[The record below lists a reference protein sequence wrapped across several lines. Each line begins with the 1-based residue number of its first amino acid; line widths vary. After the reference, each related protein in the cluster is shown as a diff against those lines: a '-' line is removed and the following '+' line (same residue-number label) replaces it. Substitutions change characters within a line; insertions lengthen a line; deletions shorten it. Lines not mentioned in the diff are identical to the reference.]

1 VKKIGLL
8 AKDAFSLVIIFNS
21 IRGSFAFEFAEV
33 PVEVKM
39 SAQYCPREARFAGEQ
54 VVSSRCS
61 IDEHTHKKSA
71 V

>member
-1 VKKIGLL
+1 VKKVGLL
-8 AKDAFSLVIIFNS
+8 AKDTFSLVIIFNS

-39 SAQYCPREARFAGEQ
+39 GTQYCPREARFAGEQ
-54 VVSSRCS
+54 VVSPCS
-61 IDEHTHKKSA
+61 SVYQHTHKKSA

>member
-1 VKKIGLL
+1 VKKVDLL
-8 AKDAFSLVIIFNS
+8 TKDAFSLVIIFNS
-21 IRGSFAFEFAEV
+21 IRGSFAFEFAKM

-39 SAQYCPREARFAGEQ
+39 SAQYCPRETRFSGEQ
-54 VVSSRCS
+54 VVSACCS